1 MELNRKFF
9 ASLRRRR
16 FCGNR
21 RDRFIDSHWQE
32 TRAGSRADIRR
43 SRLPALMFRYITINY
58 KTSIS
63 LTFKPV
69 ASAIC
74 STKIMGSL
82 SLHSDR
88 EYQWRICSI
97 PANSLPLLSEGGK
110 GRQERETI
118 TGSKVLRVY
127 EPPKSFLFSCKVQIE
142 CQRHCSLFRV
152 QDQTTIG
159 QFLH

>member
-74 STKIMGSL
+74 STKIMGSCDHFVWWATIFICYYVL
-82 SLHSDR
+82 SLGAGIRQLSRLTGVSFGVIQKLAKWSEDPMIC
-88 EYQWRICSI
+88 QWLFGAC
-97 PANSLPLLSEGGK
+97 PHDCLWSLMDEGRWK
-110 GRQERETI
+110 MDE
-118 TGSKVLRVY
+118 
-127 EPPKSFLFSCKVQIE
+127 
-142 CQRHCSLFRV
+142 
-152 QDQTTIG
+152 
-159 QFLH
+159 